1 MRSPLLLI
9 SLAGLAIHAPLVA
22 AQEAPRVL
30 FCAGQ
35 CTAVDQKGVRTPAPK
50 GTQLRPGQRLE
61 TGPGSYAQ
69 LKIGQGAV
77 GIGEQAR
84 LGLDAAGGADVVTLE
99 RGRVRVLDG
108 ESFGGIGS
116 ARSLQ
121 LRTPDGNLNLRGA
134 DIEVRGVSRAEQGEA
149 MTLVKLNAGDAR
161 LVSLQGDVALKTD
174 SVQSLSGG
182 TLTARTFPVTAI
194 APIAPATTGRTP
206 TTAPLTA
213 PLTLPPVVLSIAP
226 TFTMP
231 ARVDPTLPA
240 NTVPKLG
247 NPASP
252 PVLTLSDALAGL
264 PVKDPTTDQT
274 VPLATAYKNV
284 TSPSLTTTTPT
295 TTATTTTTAATT
307 FTIAPTTT
315 TTNNTIATISST
327 PTQKTGTTG
336 TLTFTRPPVLR

>member
-1 MRSPLLLI
+1 MKEFSMRSPLLAI

-30 FCAGQ
+30 FCVGQ

-50 GTQLRPGQRLE
+50 GTQLQPGQRLE

-69 LKIGQGAV
+69 LKIGEGAV

-84 LGLDAAGGADVVTLE
+84 LGLDVAGGADVVTLE

-108 ESFGGIGS
+108 ESFGGKGGV
-116 ARSLQ
+116 RPVQ

-161 LVSLQGDVALKTD
+161 LVSLQGDVGLKTD

-182 TLTARTFPVTAI
+182 TLTARTLPITAI
-194 APIAPATTGRTP
+194 APIAPAVTGRTP
-206 TTAPLTA
+206 TATPTTIA
-213 PLTLPPVVLSIAP
+213 PLTLSAPVLAIAP

-231 ARVDPTLPA
+231 ARIDPTLPA
-240 NTVPKLG
+240 GSVPRLG
-247 NPASP
+247 NFAPP
-252 PVLTLSDALAGL
+252 PVVTLGEAIAGL
-264 PVKDPTTDQT
+264 PVRTTTGET
-274 VPLATAYKNV
+274 VPLTKAITNV
-284 TSPSLTTTTPT
+284 SLITPT
-295 TTATTTTTAATT
+295 
-307 FTIAPTTT
+307 APTTT
-315 TTNNTIATISST
+315 LDTTLTKTAPITTITSTTTSTTTLRTVSTTSST
-327 PTQKTGTTG
+327 PTLKTGTT
-336 TLTFTRPPVLR
+336 LLLR

>member
-108 ESFGGIGS
+108 ESFGGIGG

-121 LRTPDGNLNLRGA
+121 LRTADGNLALRGA

-182 TLTARTFPVTAI
+182 SLTGQTFPVSAI
-194 APIAPATTGRTP
+194 APIAPAITGRTP
-206 TTAPLTA
+206 TSA
-213 PLTLPPVVLSIAP
+213 PLTLSAPVLAIAP

-231 ARVDPTLPA
+231 ARIDATLPA
-240 NTVPKLG
+240 GSVPKLG
-247 NPASP
+247 NFAPPA
-252 PVLTLSDALAGL
+252 VLTLSDALVGL

-295 TTATTTTTAATT
+295 TTTTNTNTATTT

-315 TTNNTIATISST
+315 TGTIATISST
-327 PTQKTGTTG
+327 PTLKTGTTG
-336 TLTFTRPPVLR
+336 TLTFTRTPVLR

>member
-50 GTQLRPGQRLE
+50 GTQLQPGQRLE

-121 LRTPDGNLNLRGA
+121 LRTPDGNLALRGA
-134 DIEVRGVSRAEQGEA
+134 DIEVRGVPRAEQGEA

-161 LVSLQGDVALKTD
+161 LVSVQGDVGLKTD
-174 SVQSLSGG
+174 TVLSLSGG

-194 APIAPATTGRTP
+194 APIAPAITGRTP
-206 TTAPLTA
+206 TTAPLTIA
-213 PLTLPPVVLSIAP
+213 PLTLSAPVLAIAP

-231 ARVDPTLPA
+231 ARIDATLPA
-240 NTVPKLG
+240 GSVPKLG
-247 NPASP
+247 NYVPPAIVTSGD
-252 PVLTLSDALAGL
+252 VIATL
-264 PVKDPTTDQT
+264 PITDPTSGQT
-274 VPLATAYKNV
+274 VSLATAVK
-284 TSPSLTTTTPT
+284 TSTLSAPTTTTTTTTPT
-295 TTATTTTTAATT
+295 TT
-307 FTIAPTTT
+307 TIRP
-315 TTNNTIATISST
+315 ISTISTT
-327 PTQKTGTTG
+327 PTLKTGTT
-336 TLTFTRPPVLR
+336 LLLR

>member
-9 SLAGLAIHAPLVA
+9 SLAGLAIQAPHVA

-50 GTQLRPGQRLE
+50 GTQLRPDQRLE

-69 LKIGQGAV
+69 IKIGQGAV
-77 GIGEQAR
+77 GVGEQAR
-84 LGLDAAGGADVVTLE
+84 LALGGDVLTLE

-108 ESFGGIGS
+108 ESFGGR
-116 ARSLQ
+116 ADVRPLQ
-121 LRTPDGNLNLRGA
+121 LRTADGNLNLRGA

-161 LVSLQGDVALKTD
+161 LVSLQGDVGLKTD

-194 APIAPATTGRTP
+194 APIAPAVTGRTP
-206 TTAPLTA
+206 TATPTTIA
-213 PLTLPPVVLSIAP
+213 PLTLNPPVLSIAP

-231 ARVDPTLPA
+231 ARTDTTLPA
-240 NTVPKLG
+240 GSVPQLG
-247 NPASP
+247 NIAPR
-252 PVLTLSDALAGL
+252 PVVTSAEAIVAL
-264 PVKDPTTDQT
+264 PVMDPTTNTT
-274 VPLATAYKNV
+274 VPLATAYKNI
-284 TSPSLTTTTPT
+284 TSPSITTAPITTTTTTTTPVTTLT
-295 TTATTTTTAATT
+295 TTSTIRTITTTT
-307 FTIAPTTT
+307 
-315 TTNNTIATISST
+315 ST
-327 PTQKTGTTG
+327 PTLKTGTM
-336 TLTFTRPPVLR
+336 LLLR

>member
-77 GIGEQAR
+77 GVGEQAR
-84 LGLDAAGGADVVTLE
+84 LGLDAVGGADVVTLE

-116 ARSLQ
+116 VRPLQ
-121 LRTPDGNLNLRGA
+121 LRTPDGNLALRGA
-134 DIEVRGVSRAEQGEA
+134 DIEVRGVPRAEQGEA

-161 LVSLQGDVALKTD
+161 LVSLQGDVGLKTD
-174 SVQSLSGG
+174 SVQGLSGG
-182 TLTARTFPVTAI
+182 TLLARTLPISAI
-194 APIAPATTGRTP
+194 APASPATTGRTP
-206 TTAPLTA
+206 TATAPLTVSA
-213 PLTLPPVVLSIAP
+213 PVFDRLPTAP

-231 ARVDPTLPA
+231 ARTDPTLPA
-240 NTVPKLG
+240 GSVPKLG
-247 NPASP
+247 NLVPPAIVTSGDF
-252 PVLTLSDALAGL
+252 VASTRFVDQSTG
-264 PVKDPTTDQT
+264 QT
-274 VPLATAYKNV
+274 VSLSQAIKETTAPTGAPRTATFTPIAPKG
-284 TSPSLTTTTPT
+284 TTP
-295 TTATTTTTAATT
+295 
-307 FTIAPTTT
+307 IGVKPG
-315 TTNNTIATISST
+315 
-327 PTQKTGTTG
+327 GTVII
-336 TLTFTRPPVLR
+336 TRPR

>member
-30 FCAGQ
+30 FCSGQ

-69 LKIGQGAV
+69 LRIGQGAV
-77 GIGEQAR
+77 GIGEQGR
-84 LGLDAAGGADVVTLE
+84 LGLDAAGGGDVVTLE

-108 ESFGGIGS
+108 ESFGGIGN

-134 DIEVRGVSRAEQGEA
+134 DIEVRGVPRAEQGEA

-161 LVSLQGDVALKTD
+161 LVSLQGDVGLKTD

-194 APIAPATTGRTP
+194 APIAPAITGRTP
-206 TTAPLTA
+206 TSTPTTIA
-213 PLTLPPVVLSIAP
+213 PLTLNPPVLAIAP

-231 ARVDPTLPA
+231 ARIDATLPA

-252 PVLTLSDALAGL
+252 PILTFSDALTGL
-264 PVKDPTTDQT
+264 PVLNTTTGQRT
-274 VPLATAYKNV
+274 SLATAVKEA
-284 TSPSLTTTTPT
+284 PITTTATTLTIAPT
-295 TTATTTTTAATT
+295 TTAPTTTTAATN
-307 FTIAPTTT
+307 
-315 TTNNTIATISST
+315 TNINTISTLGSS
-327 PTQKTGTTG
+327 PTLKTGTTTG
-336 TLTFTRPPVLR
+336 TLTFTRTPTLR